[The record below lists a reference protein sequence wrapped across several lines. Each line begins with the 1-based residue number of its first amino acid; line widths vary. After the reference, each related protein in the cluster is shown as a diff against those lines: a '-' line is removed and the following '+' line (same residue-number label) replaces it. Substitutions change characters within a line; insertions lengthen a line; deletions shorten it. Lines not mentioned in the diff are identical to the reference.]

1 MKQIEAF
8 VQSDKLRP
16 VVDAIEEAGVG
27 GLSVIQV
34 RGRGKSDRPILR
46 GERGTSKHEAE
57 YAALD
62 EILVVVEDSK
72 ADAVE
77 SAILK
82 AASTGSKGD
91 GKIFVTPVEKAVDI
105 GSKSSG
111 DCSLIF
117 FNLKSYF

>member
-8 VQSDKLRP
+8 VHSDRLRP
-16 VVDAIEEAGVG
+16 VVEAVEKAGVG
-27 GLSVIQV
+27 GLSVVQV
-34 RGRGKSDRPILR
+34 RGRGKTDRPILR

-77 SAILK
+77 SAILQ
-82 AASTGSKGD
+82 AASTGSKGE
-91 GKIFVTPVEKAVDI
+91 GKIFVTPVEKAIDI
-105 GSKSSG
+105 GSKNTG
-111 DCSLIF
+111 DAAL
-117 FNLKSYF
+117 